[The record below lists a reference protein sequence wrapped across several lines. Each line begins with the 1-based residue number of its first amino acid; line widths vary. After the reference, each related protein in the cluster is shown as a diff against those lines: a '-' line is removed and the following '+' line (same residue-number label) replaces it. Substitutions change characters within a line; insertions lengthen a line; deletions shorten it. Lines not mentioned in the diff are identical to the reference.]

1 MITDNIITVK
11 NDWLASIPFFYNK
24 NKGVVSTFYNAVIDS
39 FEIDKIGCDAFFR
52 YGYSF
57 YGTTPFKDVNFLQP
71 NSILEISSN
80 NINIIQNARF
90 EGNIND
96 FIHNKV
102 TADDIVDE
110 IKAYLSNK
118 MEDNEKKIL
127 PLSGGLDSRLLA
139 GIIGNKNVYAFT
151 YSGNKRNYES
161 VNASIIAKRLNIP
174 WQRIPLT
181 KFYELMEQ
189 WVDIYGASEHAHGMY
204 HIDFYRKICDS
215 GSYDL
220 LLSGIFADIWAG
232 NNSVN
237 IGGVKDIQKLGYS
250 HGLNLS
256 SELFDNLSIEKYS
269 FSLENLYLSE
279 LRQQNLL
286 SFDALNR
293 IQMKIILISY
303 LMTLPR
309 FFGLKTITPFLNKR
323 IAVKMLS
330 LSKEQRLNRK
340 WQKDILATMGL
351 QINSSWNPFS
361 VNYVNNLDIIS
372 YKKSNF
378 DKIKSIMSSTDTDCL
393 FKNSHNLTNIFENV
407 GKLTP
412 LQEVNMYLNSTRG
425 INRIMKLFGMESS
438 KLRNLR
444 DLQVLFPLLYLK
456 SISEK
461 IEL

>member
-1 MITDNIITVK
+1 
-11 NDWLASIPFFYNK
+11 
-24 NKGVVSTFYNAVIDS
+24 
-39 FEIDKIGCDAFFR
+39 
-52 YGYSF
+52 
-57 YGTTPFKDVNFLQP
+57 
-71 NSILEISSN
+71 
-80 NINIIQNARF
+80 
-90 EGNIND
+90 
-96 FIHNKV
+96 
-102 TADDIVDE
+102 
-110 IKAYLSNK
+110 
-118 MEDNEKKIL
+118 
-127 PLSGGLDSRLLA
+127 
-139 GIIGNKNVYAFT
+139 
-151 YSGNKRNYES
+151 
-161 VNASIIAKRLNIP
+161 
-174 WQRIPLT
+174 
-181 KFYELMEQ
+181 
-189 WVDIYGASEHAHGMY
+189 
-204 HIDFYRKICDS
+204 ICDS

-361 VNYVNNLDIIS
+361 
-372 YKKSNF
+372 
-378 DKIKSIMSSTDTDCL
+378 
-393 FKNSHNLTNIFENV
+393 
-407 GKLTP
+407 
-412 LQEVNMYLNSTRG
+412 
-425 INRIMKLFGMESS
+425 
-438 KLRNLR
+438 
-444 DLQVLFPLLYLK
+444 
-456 SISEK
+456 
-461 IEL
+461 